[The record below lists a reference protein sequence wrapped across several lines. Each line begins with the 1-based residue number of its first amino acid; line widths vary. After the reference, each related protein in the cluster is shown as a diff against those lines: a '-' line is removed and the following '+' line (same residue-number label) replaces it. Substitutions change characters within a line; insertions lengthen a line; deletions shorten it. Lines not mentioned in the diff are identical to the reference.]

1 MENSIRRFAYRCVL
15 RLHPLSFQRE
25 FAGEMLWI
33 FDEVAAKESTAPLF
47 VDGVL
52 SLGRQWA
59 LRSGIGELL
68 AGRVALAPASAS
80 PSGSFAWEHIGVSEA
95 RLPISRMIQGTAL
108 AVLFVAALWFA
119 AIRPVRSQAV
129 ERAAGEGRYA
139 AQQRMARASGTNKE
153 ADSNQQGDGGAAPDS
168 SQAPA
173 EGVNGGVAGG
183 VNGGVSGGVGGERQA
198 TPSETTQM
206 PAARQFTA
214 WLEAFNSGDSA
225 KLKAFDEK
233 NYPDEVKEVDGLM
246 RFRKMTGG
254 FEVRKIE
261 KAEGNKVLVIMK
273 ERGSD
278 QFARAEVEVEE
289 AQPHRITTLD
299 IQAIPAPAEFAPAR
313 MSEEQAIAALGAEI
327 EKEVAADQFAG
338 AVMVTKNGKTV
349 FSGAY
354 GLADREKKTKNELNT
369 RFRIGSMNKM
379 FTAVS
384 ILQLAQGGKIK
395 LTGALGE
402 YLPDYPN
409 KDVASKVTI
418 HHLLTHTGGT
428 GDFFGPEFDAHRLE
442 LRTLQDYVRLYG
454 NRGLKFVPGSKWE
467 YSNYGFLLLG
477 VIVEKMSGQSYYDYV
492 RTHVYGLAGM
502 TSTDSPPEDQNVP
515 LRSVGYTK
523 GSTETWKP
531 NTDTLPYRGT
541 SAGGGYSTVEDLQR
555 FADALRNHKLLD
567 EHYTELLTTGKVNT
581 GNGDKYAYGFMDRT
595 SGGVRS
601 FGHGGGAPGMN
612 GDLTIYPQ
620 SGYVLTVLANMDP
633 PAAGRLASFIGN
645 RLPEK

>member
-1 MENSIRRFAYRCVL
+1 MENSIRRLAYRCVL
-15 RLHPLSFQRE
+15 RLHPPSFQRE
-25 FAGEMLWI
+25 FSEEMQWI

-47 VDGVL
+47 VDGLV
-52 SLGRQWA
+52 SLGRQWV
-59 LRSGIGELL
+59 LRSGFGELL
-68 AGRVALAPASAS
+68 AGEVALAPESGAS
-80 PSGSFAWEHIGVSEA
+80 SGSFSWEHIGVSEA
-95 RLPISRMIQGTAL
+95 RLPISRMIQGSAL
-108 AVLFVAALWFA
+108 ALLFVAALWFA
-119 AIRPVRSQAV
+119 AIRPVRGQVVA
-129 ERAAGEGRYA
+129 RAADGGRYA
-139 AQQRMARASGTNKE
+139 ARASRTNQRG
-153 ADSNQQGDGGAAPDS
+153 DSNRQTDGDAVPAAPDS

-173 EGVNGGVAGG
+173 DGVNAG
-183 VNGGVSGGVGGERQA
+183 VNGGVSGGVGGKRQA
-198 TPSETTQM
+198 VQEDAKKT
-206 PAARQFTA
+206 AAGRQFTA
-214 WLEAFNSGDSA
+214 WLEAFNSAESA

-254 FEVRKIE
+254 FEVKKIE
-261 KAEGNKVLVIMK
+261 KAEGNKILVILK
-273 ERGSD
+273 ERSSD

-289 AQPHRITTLD
+289 AEPHRITTLD
-299 IQAIPAPAEFAPAR
+299 IEAMPTPAEFAPAR
-313 MSEEQAIAALGAEI
+313 MSEEQSIAALRAEI

-338 AVMVTKNGKTV
+338 AVMVTKNEKTI

-354 GLADREKKTKNELNT
+354 GMADREKKIKNEVST
-369 RFRIGSMNKM
+369 RFRVGSMNKM

-384 ILQLAQGGKIK
+384 VLQLAQSGKIK
-395 LTGALGE
+395 LMGTLGE

-409 KDVASKVTI
+409 KDVASKVMI

-428 GDFFGPEFDAHRLE
+428 GDIFGPQFNEHRLE
-442 LRTLQDYVRLYG
+442 LRTLQDYVKLYG
-454 NRGLKFVPGSKWE
+454 NRGLKFEPGSKWE

-477 VIVEKMSGQSYYDYV
+477 VIVEKVSGQSYYDYV
-492 RTHVYGLAGM
+492 RTHVYAPAGM
-502 TSTDSPPEDQNVP
+502 TSADSLPEDQNVP

-523 GSTETWKP
+523 GGTESWKP

-567 EHYTELLTTGKVNT
+567 EHYTELLTVGKVDT

-620 SGYVLTVLANMDP
+620 SGYVVAVLANVDP
-633 PAAGRLASFIGN
+633 PAAGRLASFVGN